1 MVRGILVAG
10 GSGRRL
16 GASKARVAIAGVTL
30 LQRALDAISAV
41 AGEIVVAAPER
52 MNLRL
57 PDSPRARR
65 VFDRAEGKGPLAG
78 IVAALEDRAFDVAVV
93 LGIDFP
99 LMRAATLEAIV
110 ARLGVAPDVE
120 AVVPAPGG
128 RLQPLAAA
136 YRREFTSR
144 LVAAFESGE
153 RSIVKAVERLAP
165 TVLSDEEI
173 AALEGGAE
181 AFFNL
186 NTPEDLTEAARRIA
200 ASTLQP

>member
-16 GASKARVAIAGVTL
+16 GAPKARVAIAGVTL
-30 LQRALDAISAV
+30 LQRALDSISAV
-41 AGEIVVAAPER
+41 ADEIVVAAPEP

-65 VFDRAEGKGPLAG
+65 VCDRAEGGPLAG

-110 ARLGVAPDVE
+110 ARLGGAPDAE

-153 RSIVKAVERLAP
+153 RSIVRAVERLGP

-173 AALEGGAE
+173 AGLPGGAE

-200 ASTLQP
+200 AHTLQP